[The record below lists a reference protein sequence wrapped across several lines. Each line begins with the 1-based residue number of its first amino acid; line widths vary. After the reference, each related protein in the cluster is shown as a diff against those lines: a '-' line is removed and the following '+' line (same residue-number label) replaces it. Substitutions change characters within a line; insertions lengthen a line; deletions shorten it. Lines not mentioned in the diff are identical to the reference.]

1 MVHNNLPIKL
11 LLLNN
16 DGYLSIK
23 LTQKTFFNSHYVA
36 SEKSS
41 GVSFP
46 DFKKIA
52 DAYSIPYFEIRTNDE
67 IDKVLSSFLNF
78 TGFCFCQVFTDPDE
92 IFEPKVV
99 AKMDENGKFI
109 PGRLSEAQWS

>member
-1 MVHNNLPIKL
+1 
-11 LLLNN
+11 LNN

-23 LTQKTFFNSHYVA
+23 VTQKSFFKGHYVA
-36 SEKSS
+36 SEKTS
-41 GVSFP
+41 GVTFP

-52 DAYSIPYFEIRTNDE
+52 DAYNIPYFEINTNNE
-67 IDKVLSSFLNF
+67 ISEVLESFI
-78 TGFCFCQVFTDPDE
+78 GFDGPCICQVFTDPDE
-92 IFEPKVV
+92 IFEPRVV